1 VARPLREQFAIATF
15 VLLVP
20 VGAVMTFAWSQ
31 VYAGHTKQLHEE
43 ASGFA
48 VTIAA
53 HLEVAGP
60 TADSSLR
67 TFVELLP
74 LPENSTVT
82 VTDDKGVTQ
91 FSHPTPAGER
101 SAQTIERTSAI
112 TRVRGRQWTV
122 EVAIPYA
129 VAYYRAIPNAQTT
142 ILISGL
148 ATLILLLMQAVF
160 LRRWLPALSS
170 LERSA
175 AKVGAG
181 DLSPPPSVAMP
192 SRELEHLRDG
202 FHDMVNRLRTAR
214 EAIARQVEE
223 ERGMRLELESLQ
235 QQVIRQERLAAI
247 GVLVSGIAHEL
258 NNPLQTI
265 SGFSEL
271 LQHDARMD
279 ERVRTDL
286 ALIHQESARASAII
300 RNLSRFGRQTESTPT
315 AVSMSEVVSSVIEL
329 RQRRFVEQGI
339 QLEREDRPA
348 KTAHAVFTEL
358 QQVVLNFVINAEQS
372 VRSCAPGSRR
382 IIVRTY
388 GEDDLAHLE
397 VEDSGEGVA
406 PENETKLFQPFFTTK
421 PVGEGTGLGL
431 SVSYGIIHS
440 LGGEIG
446 YRRGALG
453 GALFHFSVPLSEPAQ
468 AGDGPKNTP

>member
-1 VARPLREQFAIATF
+1 MRWIATF

-20 VGAVMTFAWSQ
+20 VGAVMTLAWSQ

-60 TADSSLR
+60 AADSSLR

-91 FSHPTPAGER
+91 FSDPTPAER
-101 SAQTIERTSAI
+101 SAQTIERTTAM
-112 TRVRGRQWTV
+112 TKVRGRQWTV

-214 EAIARQVEE
+214 EAIAWQVEE

-247 GVLVSGIAHEL
+247 GVLVG
-258 NNPLQTI
+258 
-265 SGFSEL
+265 
-271 LQHDARMD
+271 
-279 ERVRTDL
+279 L
-286 ALIHQESARASAII
+286 ADIDQDRASFDLF
-300 RNLSRFGRQTESTPT
+300 RRFGR
-315 AVSMSEVVSSVIEL
+315 
-329 RQRRFVEQGI
+329 
-339 QLEREDRPA
+339 
-348 KTAHAVFTEL
+348 
-358 QQVVLNFVINAEQS
+358 
-372 VRSCAPGSRR
+372 
-382 IIVRTY
+382 
-388 GEDDLAHLE
+388 
-397 VEDSGEGVA
+397 
-406 PENETKLFQPFFTTK
+406 
-421 PVGEGTGLGL
+421 
-431 SVSYGIIHS
+431 
-440 LGGEIG
+440 
-446 YRRGALG
+446 
-453 GALFHFSVPLSEPAQ
+453 
-468 AGDGPKNTP
+468 

>member
-1 VARPLREQFAIATF
+1 MQ
-15 VLLVP
+15 
-20 VGAVMTFAWSQ
+20 
-31 VYAGHTKQLHEE
+31 QLHEE
-43 ASGFA
+43 ASDLRR
-48 VTIAA
+48 TIAA

-60 TADSSLR
+60 AATAPCCVRR
-67 TFVELLP
+67 TAAASG
-74 LPENSTVT
+74 NSTVT
-82 VTDDKGVTQ
+82 SDDDKGVIQ
-91 FSHPTPAGER
+91 FSSPRRGQSTEHRADHAPAG
-101 SAQTIERTSAI
+101 I
-112 TRVRGRQWTV
+112 RGRTWIV
-122 EVAIPYA
+122 SVAIPNV
-129 VAYYRAIPNAQTT
+129 VAANRATPNVQTT

-181 DLSPPPSVAMP
+181 DLSPPSSAAMP

-329 RQRRFVEQGI
+329 AAAQARRAGDSTRSRGQAGHGCACR
-339 QLEREDRPA
+339 LHRAATGR
-348 KTAHAVFTEL
+348 
-358 QQVVLNFVINAEQS
+358 AEFPHQ
-372 VRSCAPGSRR
+372 
-382 IIVRTY
+382 
-388 GEDDLAHLE
+388 
-397 VEDSGEGVA
+397 
-406 PENETKLFQPFFTTK
+406 
-421 PVGEGTGLGL
+421 
-431 SVSYGIIHS
+431 
-440 LGGEIG
+440 
-446 YRRGALG
+446 RGAVCPGL
-453 GALFHFSVPLSEPAQ
+453 PARL
-468 AGDGPKNTP
+468 ATDHRPHVRRRRSRAP